1 MKDIIFFD
9 KNFLS
14 STSLDTRLK
23 IESLSKRFSLA
34 LELDDN
40 ISEMFYSSFLNKD
53 NYIIKD
59 EGYSIAHHGIHGEYY
74 HRTYPIHEDELEIVD
89 LYFFVIDEKY
99 KEYVCYQKTPYTINL
114 TISDKSFYNEILY
127 FTQNFF
133 FDSSFRVVVVSTDGF
148 LVKHNSANKFVV
160 FENILKH
167 NLDSKIFF
175 FEKTD
180 LFYCISS
187 YEFDSFGFHL
197 ERVVDVS
204 SLEELFNF
212 LEKSIIS
219 F

>member
-14 STSLDTRLK
+14 STSLDTRTK
-23 IESLSKRFSLA
+23 IENLSNRFSLA
-34 LELDDN
+34 LELDNN

-59 EGYSIAHHGIHGEYY
+59 DGYSIAHHGVDGEYY
-74 HRTYPIHEDELEIVD
+74 HHTYPIHEDELDIVN

-99 KEYVCYQKTPYTINL
+99 KEYLCYKKAPYTIEL
-114 TISDKSFYNEILY
+114 TVSNKNFYNEILY

-133 FDSSFRVVVVSTDGF
+133 LDSSFRVTATSIDGI
-148 LVKHNSANKFVV
+148 LVKHNSANKFAA

-167 NLDSKIFF
+167 NLHSKIFF

-180 LFYCISS
+180 SLYCISS